1 MWDWADTIRSEGS
14 HECAERELK
23 TPNQRRMRERQQDKI
38 IHAILQGWGS
48 KTWPFHIEL
57 GGQNCITIEL

>member
-23 TPNQRRMRERQQDKI
+23 TPDQRRMRECQQEKI
-38 IHAILQGWGS
+38 IHAISQGRGD
-48 KTWPFHIEL
+48 KT
-57 GGQNCITIEL
+57 